1 MIDQSDKERARYCRI
16 VTDKK
21 WEWNDAMHYDL
32 TIDTSKLDV
41 DKCVELILDYMKL
54 VEITD

>member
-1 MIDQSDKERARYCRI
+1 